1 MSSNSNNR
9 PNFTSE
15 AKASADRDKLP
26 VDDKKNRSSPPKE
39 DIVMQSLRFIVIPVI
54 ILGLGYLIYSQIK
67 EPTAKP
73 KKPPGIRKVP
83 KTKVIE
89 LHVENYTSS
98 IESNGIIN
106 AHNEVNLTS
115 QVPGRVVEIHPQF
128 EDGAFFKKGTI
139 LVELEEAD
147 FLTSVASAEAML
159 AQASASH
166 AQEKARSEQARLNW
180 EDLGY
185 DEEPNELVLR
195 LPQLREAEARVNS
208 ATTQLA
214 QAKRN
219 FDRSK
224 IKAPFDGRVRKRLV
238 GVSQAI
244 SGSTPLGNI
253 FAVDYAE
260 VRIPISAKE
269 MRHLNLPENPDD
281 PSVEITL
288 HDALDEKNQTIW
300 PAQIIRTEGTLDE
313 NSLELFAI
321 AKILD
326 PFGRNSTL
334 PPLRIGQPVNA
345 KIPGKILEGVIKIPR
360 RAVRQLRRINIIDK
374 DDLPLLMNQFLA
386 TVSRFPLK
394 MHGISV
400 EPIRENQS
408 HIIIQDD
415 SIKGG
420 TLLSTTPMPWIPDGS
435 KVEIIFE
442 ETPKEAD
449 DAEDRK
455 TTLISP

>member
-1 MSSNSNNR
+1 MSSTNHNKLNL
-9 PNFTSE
+9 TSE
-15 AKASADRDKLP
+15 AKASANRDKLLG
-26 VDDKKNRSSPPKE
+26 DDMKNRSSDPKE
-39 DIVMQSLRFIVIPVI
+39 DIVMQSLRFVIIPVI

-67 EPTAKP
+67 QPTAKP
-73 KKPPGIRKVP
+73 KKPPGIRKAP

-115 QVPGRVVEIHPQF
+115 QVSGRIVKIHPQF
-128 EDGAFFKKGTI
+128 EDGAFFKKGTT

-166 AQEKARSEQARLNW
+166 AQEKARSEQAKLNW

-195 LPQLREAEARVNS
+195 LPQLREAKARVNS
-208 ATTQLA
+208 AETQLA
-214 QAKRN
+214 QAERN

-238 GVSQAI
+238 GISQAV

-281 PSVEITL
+281 PAVEITL

-300 PAQIIRTEGTLDE
+300 PAKIIRTEGTLDQ

-321 AKILD
+321 AKISD

-334 PPLRIGQPVNA
+334 PALRIGQPVNA
-345 KIPGKILEGVIKIPR
+345 KIPGKILERVIKIPR
-360 RAVRQLRRINIIDK
+360 SAVRQLRRIYIIDREK
-374 DDLPLLMNQFLA
+374 L
-386 TVSRFPLK
+386 T

-400 EPIRENQS
+400 EPIRETQS

-415 SIKGG
+415 SIIEG
-420 TLLSTTPMPWIPDGS
+420 TLLSTTPMHWIPDGS

-442 ETPKEAD
+442 ETLKESD
-449 DAEDRK
+449 DAEDGK

>member
-1 MSSNSNNR
+1 MSSTKNNR
-9 PNFTSE
+9 PNSGN
-15 AKASADRDKLP
+15 DGIGIKL
-26 VDDKKNRSSPPKE
+26 VRFV
-39 DIVMQSLRFIVIPVI
+39 IVPLI
-54 ILGLGYLIYSQIK
+54 ILGMGYFIYEQIK
-67 EPTAKP
+67 QPTDKP
-73 KKPPGIRKVP
+73 KKPPGIRKAP

-115 QVPGRVVEIHPQF
+115 MVSGRIVKIHPQF
-128 EDGAFFKKGTI
+128 EDGAFFKEGTI

-147 FLTSVASAEAML
+147 FLTSVAGAEAML

-195 LPQLREAEARVNS
+195 LPQLREAEARVKS
-208 ATTQLA
+208 ASTQLA
-214 QAKRN
+214 QAERN
-219 FDRSK
+219 LNRSK

-238 GVSQAI
+238 GVSQAVSSSI
-244 SGSTPLGNI
+244 PLGSI

-281 PSVEITL
+281 PSVDITL
-288 HDALDEKNQTIW
+288 YDALDEKNQTIW
-300 PAQIIRTEGTLDE
+300 PAKIIRTEGTLDE
-313 NSLELFAI
+313 SSLELFAI
-321 AKILD
+321 AKISD

-345 KIPGKILEGVIKIPR
+345 KIPGKILQGVIKIPR
-360 RAVRQLRRINIIDK
+360 SAVRQLRRINIIDK
-374 DDLPLLMNQFLA
+374 EDLPLLMNQFLA
-386 TVSRFPLK
+386 AVSRFPVK
-394 MHGISV
+394 MHEISV
-400 EPIRENQS
+400 EPIRETQS

-415 SIKGG
+415 SIKEG

-442 ETPKEAD
+442 ATTPKEPD
-449 DAEDRK
+449 DAENGK
-455 TTLISP
+455 PKLISP